1 MYETIQEFFDSRG
14 VAMRVDRPAGVI
26 RGVKILGLE
35 SRNGRVYT
43 PQALVAS
50 LPLYEGAKVNVNHPK
65 GHPQAP
71 RDYQDR
77 IGVIRSV
84 AFREHEGLF
93 GDFHYNPA
101 HALAEQLAW
110 DAEHAQENVG
120 FSHNVQARTSQQGQ
134 RLVVEA
140 ITRVQSVDLV
150 ADPATTRGLFEAASA
165 ATGSIESSAS
175 NAERLAELTI
185 EQLREQRPDL
195 VRAIEG
201 PLEEQLRSLAAQIDR
216 VNVEEAAR
224 QKRALGYRLLAEFTL
239 PSPEADDAWSR
250 AIVSPTFFEALL
262 AAPDEPAMR
271 RIVEDRA
278 RLVHSARN
286 GSSSRVGSGLPVS
299 RDQQLVE
306 GARSRVMDAA
316 EFVRSIT

>member
-1 MYETIQEFFDSRG
+1 MHETIQEFFDSRG
-14 VAMRVDRPAGVI
+14 VAMRVDRPSGVI

-43 PQALVAS
+43 PQALTGS
-50 LPLYEGAKVNVNHPK
+50 LSLYEGAKVNVNHPK

-77 IGVIRSV
+77 IGVIRGV
-84 AFREHEGLF
+84 VFRENEGLF
-93 GDFHYNPA
+93 GDLHYNPA

-150 ADPATTRGLFEAASA
+150 ADPATTRGLFEAEAGTIETA
-165 ATGSIESSAS
+165 GPATELLADLTVEQLRRRRADLVQSIEAP
-175 NAERLAELTI
+175 LQ
-185 EQLREQRPDL
+185 EQLRE
-195 VRAIEG
+195 
-201 PLEEQLRSLAAQIDR
+201 LAGQVDR
-216 VNVEEAAR
+216 VQFEDAAR
-224 QKRALGYRLLAEFTL
+224 QKRELGCRLLAEFTL
-239 PSPEADDAWSR
+239 PNPESNDAWSR
-250 AIVSPTFFEALL
+250 AIVSPAFFETLL
-262 AAPDEPAMR
+262 AAPDEAAMR
-271 RIVEDRA
+271 RLVEDRA

-286 GSSSRVGSGLPVS
+286 IPAPRAGSALPVS

-306 GARSRVMDAA
+306 SGRARVMDTA
-316 EFVRSIT
+316 EFVRSITG